1 MQLRT
6 IQSIAVDSETLAP
19 YYIVACCLSRR
30 SKDYAHRASA
40 RHGLTK
46 IRVDVIRSLRR

>member
-6 IQSIAVDSETLAP
+6 IQSIAVDSEPIAP
-19 YYIVACCLSRR
+19 YYIVGGFLSRT